1 MKIYKSEK
9 GYALYILAVVMILF
23 FFGLTYSEDAP
34 PEMYLIFTGIGGL
47 FLGFL
52 IYFNLSTAYIIDGQN
67 LIVKCGWY
75 TKSIAINTVKSISK
89 TSILLSSPAPSFD
102 RIELIYNKFD
112 SLVISPKNKTNFAED
127 LLKINPKIEN
137 KLSSD

>member
-9 GYALYILAVVMILF
+9 GYALYMLAVAMILF
-23 FFGLTYSEDAP
+23 LFGLSYSEDAP
-34 PEMYLIFTGIGGL
+34 LEMYLIFAGIGGL
-47 FLGFL
+47 FLGYL
-52 IYFNLSTAYIIDGQN
+52 LYFNRSTKYIIDSRN

-75 TKSIAINTVKSISK
+75 KKSIAINTIKSISK

-112 SLVISPKNKTNFAED
+112 SLVISPKNKTAFAKD
-127 LLKINPKIEN
+127 LLKINPEIEN
-137 KLSSD
+137 KLLSN